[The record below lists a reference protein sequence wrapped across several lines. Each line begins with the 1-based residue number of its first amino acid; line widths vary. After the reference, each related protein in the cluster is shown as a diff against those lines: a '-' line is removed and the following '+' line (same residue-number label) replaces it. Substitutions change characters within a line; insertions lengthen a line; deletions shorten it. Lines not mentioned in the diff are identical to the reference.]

1 MVINHLHLNC
11 FTKQISLATAQNLL
25 YTIRNLFIK
34 ANTKV
39 PLLTWDMLR
48 TNNKNLINLTYNR
61 LEAQYAISR
70 LFLPSQDTVIQKKC
84 IVSTLDLLSVTTSNF
99 DHRVKL
105 LKDKFSADKRDSKD
119 YSLELNDKQW
129 EMLIDL
135 AGGDTKSKVNRT
147 LNQILK
153 DAYKNRFHEK

>member
-1 MVINHLHLNC
+1 M
-11 FTKQISLATAQNLL
+11 
-25 YTIRNLFIK
+25 
-34 ANTKV
+34 
-39 PLLTWDMLR
+39 
-48 TNNKNLINLTYNR
+48 
-61 LEAQYAISR
+61 
-70 LFLPSQDTVIQKKC
+70 
-84 IVSTLDLLSVTTSNF
+84 TTSNF

-129 EMLIDL
+129 EMLVDL

>member
-105 LKDKFSADKRDSKD
+105 
-119 YSLELNDKQW
+119 
-129 EMLIDL
+129 
-135 AGGDTKSKVNRT
+135 
-147 LNQILK
+147 
-153 DAYKNRFHEK
+153 